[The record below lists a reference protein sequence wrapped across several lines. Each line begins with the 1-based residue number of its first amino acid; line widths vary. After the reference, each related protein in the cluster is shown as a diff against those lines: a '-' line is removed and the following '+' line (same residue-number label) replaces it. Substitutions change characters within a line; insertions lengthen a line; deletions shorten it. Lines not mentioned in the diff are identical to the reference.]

1 MSQPEDGRSPL
12 SWDIC
17 PSFLINFFSL
27 SLASLAYTH
36 THTHTHTH
44 TPVGLES
51 GGKFVGWP
59 YVSALPMPVPGM
71 EREREREREK
81 RIMYAEDL
89 AVMVLAQFSTDP
101 YLRQVVLRRNKNT
114 LAHSRTAIA
123 CK

>member
-1 MSQPEDGRSPL
+1 LVGHM
-12 SWDIC
+12 C
-17 PSFLINFFSL
+17 PHFRCQFL
-27 SLASLAYTH
+27 AWK
-36 THTHTHTH
+36 
-44 TPVGLES
+44 ER
-51 GGKFVGWP
+51 
-59 YVSALPMPVPGM
+59 